1 MTTYEEAARDGRPPT
16 AFMAGMRGWGRELA
30 NRGRIAF
37 RRNPVGALGL
47 LLVGGMLLVAV
58 FAPQIATHA
67 PNQLDPPS
75 RLQPP
80 SAEHLFGTDTLGRD
94 IFSRVV
100 YGSRI
105 SLGIAV
111 AALAIAVPLGGAFG
125 IMAGYSGGTVDLIVM
140 RITDIFLAFPVLIL
154 ALAVNAALGPGLK
167 SAVIAVS
174 FGGMWPPYS
183 RVIRGQVMAAKNE
196 LYVEAAR
203 SIGASN
209 WRIILLHIL
218 PNCIGPI
225 IIKMTLDAGFVVLTT
240 AGLSFVGLG
249 AQPPLAEWGYMVNEG
264 RQNILTQ
271 WWWSVFPG
279 LAIAWLVVGLNLVG
293 DFLRDLLD
301 PRLRGVG
308 LGA

>member
-1 MTTYEEAARDGRPPT
+1 LRTYEEAVADPRRTVFLPGMGGR
-16 AFMAGMRGWGRELA
+16 GRELA
-30 NRGRIAF
+30 NRARIAF
-37 RRNPVGALGL
+37 WRNPVGALGL
-47 LLVGGMLLVAV
+47 LLVGGMVLVAV

-67 PNQLDPPS
+67 PNKLDPPS

-80 SAEHLFGTDTLGRD
+80 SAEHLFGTDALGRD

-174 FGGMWPPYS
+174 LGGMWPPYS

-203 SIGASN
+203 SIGAHH
-209 WRIILLHIL
+209 WRIVLVHIL

-225 IIKMTLDAGFVVLTT
+225 IIKMTLDAGFVVLAT

-249 AQPPLAEWGYMVNEG
+249 AQPPTAEWGYMVTEG

-271 WWWSVFPG
+271 WWWPVFPG

-301 PRLRGVG
+301 PRLRGAG